1 MALFFDAEWFDARL
15 TTAGLTHGV
24 LAQALGISEAQL
36 AEIWKDRR
44 ELSARDVTV
53 MAALLGASPEDVAKY
68 AGISTP
74 VPKQRS
80 EFDDI
85 RARLDRIETTLAEL
99 KALVAGKA

>member
-15 TTAGLTHGV
+15 ATAGLTRGV

-36 AEIWKDRR
+36 AEVWKDQC

-53 MAALLGASPEDVAKY
+53 MAALLGASPEDVAKH

-74 VPKQRS
+74 MPKQGG
-80 EFDDI
+80 ELDDI

-99 KALVAGKA
+99 KALVVGKR